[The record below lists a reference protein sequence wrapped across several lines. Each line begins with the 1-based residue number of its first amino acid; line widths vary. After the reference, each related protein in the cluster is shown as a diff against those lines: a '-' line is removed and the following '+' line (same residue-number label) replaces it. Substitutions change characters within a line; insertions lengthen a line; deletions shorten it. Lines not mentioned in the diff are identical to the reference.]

1 MATRNF
7 LLQTEMEAAVS
18 PTDFSIIPDIQV
30 EHRTIKISLTIH
42 VRASVFHTQN
52 SNYILGTVV
61 QFIEHGNIL
70 VNLKFVELH
79 TMFYKRTGIGG
90 LIDHL
95 FTVKLS
101 DCTAANAELDLGFFI
116 RRACV
121 NLYSTDD
128 TNLIG
133 LIYDTREKMGMEM
146 GMGNGTSEIITEVER
161 IVRDTIF
168 TVRNVRGKPILLP
181 EQSI

>member
-1 MATRNF
+1 
-7 LLQTEMEAAVS
+7 MEASLS
-18 PTDFSIIPDIQV
+18 PTDFSIIPDIHV
-30 EHRTIKISLTIH
+30 EHRTIQISLTIH
-42 VRASVFHTQN
+42 VRASVFRTED
-52 SNYILGTVV
+52 SIYLPGTVV
-61 QFIEHGNIL
+61 PFIENGCIL

-79 TMFYKRTGIGG
+79 PVFYKRTGIGG
-90 LIDHL
+90 LIEHL

-101 DCTAANAELDLGFFI
+101 DCTTANADLDLGFFI
-116 RRACV
+116 RKACV

-133 LIYDTREKMGMEM
+133 LICDVRKKMGMDSD
-146 GMGNGTSEIITEVER
+146 TSEIIAEVDR

>member
-1 MATRNF
+1 
-7 LLQTEMEAAVS
+7 V
-18 PTDFSIIPDIQV
+18 
-30 EHRTIKISLTIH
+30 
-42 VRASVFHTQN
+42 
-52 SNYILGTVV
+52 
-61 QFIEHGNIL
+61 
-70 VNLKFVELH
+70 
-79 TMFYKRTGIGG
+79 FYKRTGIGG
-90 LIDHL
+90 LIEHL

-101 DCTAANAELDLGFFI
+101 DCTTANADLDLGFFI
-116 RRACV
+116 RKACV

-133 LIYDTREKMGMEM
+133 LICDVREKMGMDSD
-146 GMGNGTSEIITEVER
+146 TSEIIAEVER